1 MATKVGII
9 GCGNISRAYARA
21 AATLPAIEIA
31 ACADLDE
38 AAAKS
43 LAEEFGY
50 RALTIDDLLADPEI
64 EIVVNLTIPQA
75 HAEVNRAALAAGKHV
90 HCEKPFALSREDGR
104 EVLSMAARKNLYVGS
119 APDTFLGGGLQTCR
133 GLIDAGALGRVVAG
147 TAVMA
152 CPGHEHWH
160 PNPGFYYLRG
170 GGPMLDMGPYY
181 ITALIHLLGP
191 VRRVTA
197 LGSRAHD
204 QRIASS
210 EKAKGQVLPVE
221 INTHVTG
228 VIEFRS
234 GALITLIMSFD
245 TIKHTC
251 HNIELHGTEAS
262 LSVPDP
268 NHFGGEPRLF
278 RRGDTEWQP
287 VPLTHGQTD
296 NMRSIGV
303 ADMALAIRDKRD
315 NRCSG
320 RMAYHVLDV
329 MLAFDESTREARAI
343 EIESTC
349 DQPAAVTD
357 GEFEA
362 GIPPSDK

>member
-1 MATKVGII
+1 MVVTKVGII

-21 AATLPAIEIA
+21 AEKLAAIDIVT
-31 ACADLDE
+31 CADLSMD
-38 AAAKS
+38 AATR

-50 RALTIDDLLADPEI
+50 RAQTIDELLSDPEV
-64 EIVVNLTIPQA
+64 EIVINLTIPQA
-75 HAEVNRAALAAGKHV
+75 HAEVNRAAMKAGKHV
-90 HCEKPFALSREDGR
+90 HCEKPFALTREDGR
-104 EVLSMAARKNLYVGS
+104 EVLSMAARKNLYIGS

-133 GLIDAGALGRVVAG
+133 KLIDDGALGRVTSG

-160 PNPGFYYLRG
+160 PNPGFYYQRG

-181 ITALIHLLGP
+181 ITALVHLLGP

-197 LGSRAHD
+197 LGGKAHA
-204 QRIASS
+204 QRTATS
-210 EKAKGQVLPVE
+210 EGAKGQVLPVE
-221 INTHVTG
+221 INTHITG
-228 VIEFRS
+228 VIEFTN
-234 GALITLIMSFD
+234 GALITIIMSFD
-245 TIKHTC
+245 TIKHTN
-251 HNIELHGTEAS
+251 HNIELHGTEGS

-268 NHFGGEPRLF
+268 NHFGGEVKLF
-278 RRGDTEWQP
+278 KRGFDDWQIQE
-287 VPLTHGQTD
+287 LTHGQTD

-320 RMAYHVLDV
+320 RTAYHVLDV
-329 MLAFDESTREARAI
+329 MLAFEESTKEGRAI

-349 DQPAAVTD
+349 VQPAAVVD
-357 GEFEA
+357 GEF
-362 GIPPSDK
+362 D